1 MEMALHSF
9 IHSFAVYLSWCR
21 NGYLCLSVSAVIMM
35 SQKCITP
42 LPYDADLHTGIIG
55 VAHRKQHAHLI
66 IISLV
71 LIIIII
77 SIIVVIIIVFII
89 VAVTCNYHS
98 LFVLVL
104 LVLSQV
110 NVLVGSTEFLYNLIS
125 SRLLTQVL
133 TTQTTQTRLSQTRLS
148 QTHLS
153 QTRLSQTWIFLR
165 QCVLQNVKNHKEFI
179 ADRSKPCW
187 FCKYLLFSKSSNF
200 MLKVQSVYTRN
211 SHYLNNQQ
219 SAIMF
224 SHNNCS
230 EKIYWELSPLVRN

>member
-1 MEMALHSF
+1 MALHSF

-148 QTHLS
+148 QTRLSQTRLSQTRLSQTHLS

-179 ADRSKPCW
+179 ADRSKPC
-187 FCKYLLFSKSSNF
+187 
-200 MLKVQSVYTRN
+200 
-211 SHYLNNQQ
+211 
-219 SAIMF
+219 
-224 SHNNCS
+224 
-230 EKIYWELSPLVRN
+230 